1 MISEFKIYKNIKPL
15 LRPYP
20 WSIPLI
26 VTLGCLSSIMEGIG
40 IGLFIPLINTL
51 VNSKNF
57 IKTDNYILDSFNG
70 LFEKIPPDRRLFTIV
85 VFIFFSI
92 SFKALLFYV
101 NRIVF
106 EWFNSRFSH
115 RLRTRIFDQVLKVNY
130 RFLENNRYGNLFN
143 ILTTETWR
151 TGNALSTLI
160 NLIIILFN
168 VVVYLTI
175 MLIISWRLTI
185 IVGAAMVIIS
195 IIVRSITYRVKEF
208 GKLATSANAKLANLI
223 IEGVAGMKII
233 RAFGRE
239 TYEKNRFEKSSK
251 NLSNIFLKLG
261 MISETVKPVYEI
273 LAAMLLVTIMLIT
286 LQSPKNLSLFLTFI
300 FILYRLQP
308 KVKTFDSYRVALRSL
323 SPAVEETSSVL
334 YISKDDHTISP
345 KVPLKGL
352 NRGINFDNITFYYN
366 PFEKPIISNL
376 SMSIPAGKTTAVV
389 GPSGAGKTTL
399 TKLILRLYDPSEG
412 KILID
417 DVPLDEI
424 DLTLWRQ
431 RIALV
436 SQDVFLFN
444 TSVFNNI
451 AYGNVLAK
459 KEDVYS
465 ASKLADAHSFICKLP
480 KGYESIVGDRGARLS
495 GGQQQRI
502 ALARALVRDF
512 DILILD
518 EATNALDGISIQ
530 LINTALAN
538 FKKNRTV
545 IIIAHRFT
553 SLMGIDHIIVM
564 QEGCI
569 CEQGGLQSLLDS
581 DGLFARLYGLE
592 LRNSDEQKK

>member
-51 VNSKNF
+51 ANTKNF
-57 IKTDNYILDSFNG
+57 IKTNNYVLDWFNG
-70 LFEKIPPDRRLFTIV
+70 LFENIPPDRRLYTIV
-85 VFIFFSI
+85 AFIFFSI
-92 SFKALLFYV
+92 TFKALLYYV

-151 TGNALSTLI
+151 TGSALSTLI
-160 NLIIILFN
+160 NLVIILFN
-168 VVVYLTI
+168 IVVYLTM
-175 MLIISWRLTI
+175 MLIISWRLTV

-261 MISETVKPVYEI
+261 MISEIVKPVYEI
-273 LAAMLLVTIMLIT
+273 LAALLLVAIMLIT
-286 LQSPKNLSLFLTFI
+286 LQNPKNLSLFLTFI

-308 KVKTFDSYRVALRSL
+308 KVNAFDSYRVALRSL

-366 PFEKPIISNL
+366 PFEKPTISNL
-376 SMSIPAGKTTAVV
+376 SNV
-389 GPSGAGKTTL
+389 
-399 TKLILRLYDPSEG
+399 
-412 KILID
+412 
-417 DVPLDEI
+417 
-424 DLTLWRQ
+424 
-431 RIALV
+431 
-436 SQDVFLFN
+436 
-444 TSVFNNI
+444 NNRWK
-451 AYGNVLAK
+451 N
-459 KEDVYS
+459 
-465 ASKLADAHSFICKLP
+465 H
-480 KGYESIVGDRGARLS
+480 
-495 GGQQQRI
+495 GGGRPF
-502 ALARALVRDF
+502 RRW
-512 DILILD
+512 
-518 EATNALDGISIQ
+518 
-530 LINTALAN
+530 
-538 FKKNRTV
+538 
-545 IIIAHRFT
+545 
-553 SLMGIDHIIVM
+553 
-564 QEGCI
+564 
-569 CEQGGLQSLLDS
+569 
-581 DGLFARLYGLE
+581 
-592 LRNSDEQKK
+592 